1 MRKLQ
6 AAVVLGMLAALVGF
20 GMAGCGG
27 GSGDG
32 GGGSPAT
39 NLNVTGFWE
48 NPLNGATAAGN
59 LAQTNG
65 NVTGALLLPP
75 AGNGQLIGTVNG
87 YHMDFTMAWDSGSS
101 ESGSGDFSFVD
112 TGVDKL
118 IFTGSLP
125 SVGPFVISWRGPSF
139 EEHNPAG
146 APLSYTPPAPTW

>member
-1 MRKLQ
+1 
-6 AAVVLGMLAALVGF
+6 MLAALVGF

>member
-6 AAVVLGMLAALVGF
+6 AAVLLGMLAALVGF

-125 SVGPFVISWRGPSF
+125 SVGPFVISWRGPDF
-139 EEHNPAG
+139 DNHNPAG
-146 APLSYTPPAPTW
+146 APLSYTPPVPTW

>member
-6 AAVVLGMLAALVGF
+6 AAVLLGMLAALVGF